1 MIVTRLSRRWD
12 VPDEF
17 WLLWWRNREHRQLII
32 DVPVEPAS
40 KGPAGKAMA
49 PEFQRQVM
57 DRMEEFGRYPMT
69 GPVALDLHFRAARR
83 NPPVIY
89 RTVKYTLDLLGA
101 AVPGSERPRR
111 RNVLY
116 RDDRQV
122 KFLYA
127 DLDQQW
133 QRKGDDSTSTG
144 GLWMVARRA
153 SDVAADLSMAARLHE
168 SHLDENDEESPFW
181 VPTIPEDP
189 DLGWPLEPASGRT
202 PVEQYLA
209 DVTRFHHVADVQE
222 AMLAGTDATLIWG
235 ARQLLRRPERRRAR
249 GTRVDPG
256 GVAGGDPQPAPVGAA
271 HAPAAQPAAGAG
283 TVGGLHPDDPR
294 QPRRVPGT
302 RAAVPVPPGPGH
314 ADLPRRPARAG

>member
-1 MIVTRLSRRWD
+1 
-12 VPDEF
+12 
-17 WLLWWRNREHRQLII
+17 
-32 DVPVEPAS
+32 
-40 KGPAGKAMA
+40 
-49 PEFQRQVM
+49 
-57 DRMEEFGRYPMT
+57 MT

-101 AVPGSERPRR
+101 TVPGSERPRR
-111 RNVLY
+111 CNVLY

-133 QRKGDDSTSTG
+133 QRKGDDSTSAG

-181 VPTIPEDP
+181 VPAIPEDP

-222 AMLAGTDATLIWG
+222 AMLAGTDATLIWALG
-235 ARQLLRRPERRRAR
+235 SYLDDRSGGGPAELASILAESRAAIRNLLR
-249 GTRVDPG
+249 
-256 GVAGGDPQPAPVGAA
+256 GAA

-283 TVGGLHPDDPR
+283 TVGGLHPDNPR

-314 ADLPRRPARAG
+314 ADLPRCPARPG